1 MKKKWVST
9 IDFTVSGEKF
19 DIIFNTETEIAK
31 TVPCPKEEKMVDYYR
46 STKYHSHNKPSE
58 LLISFLYNCVQKLM
72 FKNKLDLIKKYVKEG
87 SKLLDFGS
95 GLGKF
100 PIFINKIY
108 ETQAVEPIIYNS
120 NFAVKKGIKVKK
132 SIENYSLKKFDAVTF
147 WHSLEHVYKLSSLL
161 ENLRKNLKKN
171 TYIFVAIPNLMS
183 YDAIKYKNYW
193 AGYDV
198 PRHLNHFTRTG
209 IKKIF
214 ENCNFKLIETKP
226 LFFDA
231 FYVSYLSETY
241 KKSKFPIFRGFYNG
255 LVSNIFAFKTKEFSS
270 NIFVFKKS

>member
-1 MKKKWVST
+1 MKKKLVST
-9 IDFTVSGEKF
+9 IDFTVTGEKF
-19 DIIFNTETEIAK
+19 DIIFNLDTKIAK
-31 TVPCPKEEKMVDYYR
+31 TVPCPKEEKLVNYYR
-46 STKYHSHNKPSE
+46 STKYHSHNKPSG
-58 LLISFLYNCVQKLM
+58 LFISFLYNCVQKLM
-72 FKNKLDLIKKYVKEG
+72 FKNKIDLIKKYVTEG

-100 PIFINKIY
+100 PVFANKTY
-108 ETQAVEPIIYNS
+108 ETQAVEPIIYKS
-120 NFAVKKGIKVKK
+120 NFAIKKGIEVKK
-132 SIENYSLKKFDAVTF
+132 SIENYNLRNFDAITF
-147 WHSLEHVYKLSSLL
+147 WHSLEHVYKLNNLL

-209 IKKIF
+209 IQKLF
-214 ENCNFKLIETKP
+214 EKFNFKLIETKP

-231 FYVSYLSETY
+231 FYISYLSETY
-241 KKSKFPIFRGFYNG
+241 KKSKSPILIGFCIG
-255 LVSNIFAFKTKEFSS
+255 LLSNILALKTKEFSS
-270 NIFVFKKS
+270 NIFVFKKN

>member
-1 MKKKWVST
+1 MKKKLVST
-9 IDFTVSGEKF
+9 FDFTVTGEKF
-19 DIIFNTETEIAK
+19 DIIFNIETKIAK
-31 TVPCPKEEKMVDYYR
+31 TVPCPKEEKMVEYYR
-46 STKYHSHNKPSE
+46 STKYHSHNKPSN
-58 LLISFLYNCVQKLM
+58 LFISFLYNCVQKIM
-72 FKNKLDLIKKYVKEG
+72 FKNKVDLIKKYVSEG

-100 PIFINKIY
+100 PIFANKIY
-108 ETQAVEPIIYNS
+108 KIQAVEPIIYNS
-120 NFAVKKGIKVKK
+120 NFAVKKGIKFKK
-132 SIENYSLKKFDAVTF
+132 SIENYNLKKFDAITF
-147 WHSLEHVYKLSSLL
+147 WHSLEHVYKLNRLL

-214 ENCNFKLIETKP
+214 ENFNFKLIETKP
-226 LFFDA
+226 LFFDS

-241 KKSKFPIFRGFYNG
+241 RKSKFPILRGFYNG